1 MKNIS
6 IHDFWL
12 TNRNYASPQDIISF
26 CSSCGLKISIHDEIN
41 MKAEIF
47 NDREIISIYEFCENV
62 PFWKEKGKEMVSD
75 FLKKRSE
82 LLIEQLQSK

>member
-1 MKNIS
+1 
-6 IHDFWL
+6 
-12 TNRNYASPQDIISF
+12 
-26 CSSCGLKISIHDEIN
+26 

-47 NDREIISIYEFCENV
+47 KDREIISIYEFCENV